1 MTPQVVSTSL
11 AESLKPRLQKIDSM
25 IEVLIGL
32 ELTEIWNF
40 SLTTKELVEQ
50 CSNQPLR
57 VDDSKSQSFDYLRC
71 DVISS
76 LLQVLGATSHEEYPQ
91 MIFEEAPVFSRS
103 NETVSSVSEDEHL
116 AVTIAHSEANYTE
129 IRSKLDAF
137 LRTII
142 GEKSMRFEP
151 AEDQGGIFASGRTS
165 WNYSWRGWQ
174 RIENWSHRGSFASSS

>member
-1 MTPQVVSTSL
+1 
-11 AESLKPRLQKIDSM
+11 M

-151 AEDQGGIFASGRTS
+151 AEDQGGIFASGRTAGIILGEGGNES
-165 WNYSWRGWQ
+165 
-174 RIENWSHRGSFASSS
+174 RIGLIGEVSPAALEKFGISVPVAGFEINLESFLKG